1 MLIAVVRKEVRCGF
15 ESHQENYFL
24 YYNKCMF
31 MFNLNNKTKK
41 KEWAEVIMYF
51 FNNDKI
57 YKAQMEEEINVE
69 DFKLSPKDLLNTY
82 GFEVSTYDME
92 YSDFNVWNTLPYK
105 SLEDFY
111 KDSGVNEKYIIR
123 EEDLYLAI
131 DKIEKDFE
139 MKFNEIKADDTL
151 YTLMFDSRKCFN
163 SIAKVKN
170 KLINEKTSNIVRSKI
185 LEIEVLDGISATT
198 KREFITFYDFINEF
212 TPGCNIK
219 VLEGNIEDY
228 FS

>member
-1 MLIAVVRKEVRCGF
+1 
-15 ESHQENYFL
+15 
-24 YYNKCMF
+24 
-31 MFNLNNKTKK
+31 MFNLNNNKTKK
-41 KEWAEVIMYF
+41 KEWVEVIMYF
-51 FNNDKI
+51 FHNDKI
-57 YKAQMEEEINVE
+57 YQAKMEEEINVE

-92 YSDFNVWNTLPYK
+92 YSDFNVYNTFPYDK
-105 SLEDFY
+105 LEDFFN
-111 KDSGVNEKYIIR
+111 DAGVNEKHIIR
-123 EEDLYLAI
+123 DEDLYLAI
-131 DKIEKDFE
+131 DKIEKNFE

-151 YTLMFDSRKCFN
+151 YTINFDNNYDDRKSFN
-163 SIAKVKN
+163 TIAKVKN

-212 TPGCNIK
+212 SPGCNIK
-219 VLEGNIEDY
+219 VLEGDIEDY

>member
-1 MLIAVVRKEVRCGF
+1 
-15 ESHQENYFL
+15 
-24 YYNKCMF
+24 
-31 MFNLNNKTKK
+31 MFNLNNNKTKK

-51 FNNDKI
+51 FHNDQI
-57 YKAQMEEEINVE
+57 YQAKMEEEINAE

-92 YSDFNVWNTLPYK
+92 YSDFNVYNTFPFN
-105 SLEDFY
+105 SLEEFFNET
-111 KDSGVNEKYIIR
+111 GVNEKHIIR

-131 DKIEKDFE
+131 DKIEKNFE

-151 YTLMFDSRKCFN
+151 YTINFDNNYDDRKSFN
-163 SIAKVKN
+163 TIAKVKN
-170 KLINEKTSNIVRSKI
+170 KLINEKTSNIIRSKI

-198 KREFITFYDFINEF
+198 QREFITFYKFINEF